1 MYDLFIDLF
10 IKLEQTE
17 NVFKSASEIKA
28 TGTTGAY
35 NNQFENMEKKI
46 SEIRNILQTTTKSST
61 DLQTLNNVIDQLR
74 YFIIHQT
81 LLLNIHLKF
90 IFIIACFITEYRIN
104 LTTMDQL
111 NVVTKTIDNTMQRVI
126 LANLTLG
133 NLNAKAINLKE
144 TAQSL
149 KNNSTQLQER
159 NVEGKKNIIKS

>member
-1 MYDLFIDLF
+1 MI
-10 IKLEQTE
+10 
-17 NVFKSASEIKA
+17 NS
-28 TGTTGAY
+28 G
-35 NNQFENMEKKI
+35 
-46 SEIRNILQTTTKSST
+46 ILSYTKYY
-61 DLQTLNNVIDQLR
+61 I
-74 YFIIHQT
+74 
-81 LLLNIHLKF
+81 LNIHLKF

-159 NVEGKKNIIKS
+159 NVEGKKT

>member
-1 MYDLFIDLF
+1 MLLI
-10 IKLEQTE
+10 
-17 NVFKSASEIKA
+17 NS
-28 TGTTGAY
+28 G
-35 NNQFENMEKKI
+35 
-46 SEIRNILQTTTKSST
+46 ILSYTKF
-61 DLQTLNNVIDQLR
+61 
-74 YFIIHQT
+74 YK
-81 LLLNIHLKF
+81 LNIHLNF

-133 NLNAKAINLKE
+133 NLNAKAVNLKE

-159 NVEGKKNIIKS
+159 NVEGKKNIIKN

>member
-1 MYDLFIDLF
+1 MLLI
-10 IKLEQTE
+10 
-17 NVFKSASEIKA
+17 NS
-28 TGTTGAY
+28 G
-35 NNQFENMEKKI
+35 
-46 SEIRNILQTTTKSST
+46 ILSYTKHY
-61 DLQTLNNVIDQLR
+61 I
-74 YFIIHQT
+74 
-81 LLLNIHLKF
+81 LNIHLKF
-90 IFIIACFITEYRIN
+90 ILIIACFITELRIN

-159 NVEGKKNIIKS
+159 NVEGKNNIIKRVNIV